1 MPYQLKKNPDLSAHK
16 RKVTRAKEDSQNW
29 EI

>member
-1 MPYQLKKNPDLSAHK
+1 MPYQLKKTPDLSAHK
-16 RKVTRAKEDSQNW
+16 RKVTRSKEDLQNW